1 MTLWFTE
8 YYLPQPAKPSQDST
22 LKGGTT
28 GVDIAQ
34 SQWAPPQMPPDKV
47 VMLVW
52 TIYGQISSALRLV
65 YLRTLFL
72 RHV

>member
-8 YYLPQPAKPSQDST
+8 YYLPQPAKPSQNST
-22 LKGGTT
+22 LKEDTT

-47 VMLVW
+47 VVLV
-52 TIYGQISSALRLV
+52 
-65 YLRTLFL
+65 
-72 RHV
+72 